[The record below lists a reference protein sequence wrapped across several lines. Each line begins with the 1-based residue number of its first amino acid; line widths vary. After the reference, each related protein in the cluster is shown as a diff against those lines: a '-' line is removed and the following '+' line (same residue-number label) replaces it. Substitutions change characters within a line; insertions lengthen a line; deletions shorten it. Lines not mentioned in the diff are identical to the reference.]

1 MDINDIYYRALSE
14 YRNVTAKERRLE
26 KRRKA
31 IAAAGGDR
39 IEIVTVNCIIE
50 EDWIEAI
57 EKGLVHVEKAINE
70 ERQFI
75 RSNGEVVPIEKVK
88 NVSKDSVEHLAKHSN
103 LLTKKTEGED
113 IIPDSLYTVE
123 RLADYAVYENRF

>member
-57 EKGLVHVEKAINE
+57 EKGLVHVETCPRIPWSTLQNTAIFLQK
-70 ERQFI
+70 RPKGKI
-75 RSNGEVVPIEKVK
+75 
-88 NVSKDSVEHLAKHSN
+88 
-103 LLTKKTEGED
+103 
-113 IIPDSLYTVE
+113 
-123 RLADYAVYENRF
+123 

>member
-88 NVSKDSVEHLAKHSN
+88 NVSKDSVEQH
-103 LLTKKTEGED
+103 
-113 IIPDSLYTVE
+113 I
-123 RLADYAVYENRF
+123 